1 MAGKCGTFVLRIRVP
16 VLGIALLLPAIAS
29 WIEAAQNTADWVA
42 VLVAELALWV
52 SYSAA
57 RNSKKAA
64 DATTLHAFLSDY
76 AKPEM
81 FHAL

>member
-1 MAGKCGTFVLRIRVP
+1 MTTWADWLHYEQQIANWIAAVP
-16 VLGIALLLPAIAS
+16 NKV
-29 WIEAAQNTADWVA
+29 DWVA

-57 RNSKKAA
+57 RNSKKAV